1 MTETTHTG
9 HGTGGYEKK
18 DINVRFVLLV
28 SAAIVV
34 IVVLSLLWVDQWVTR
49 LNEQAV
55 YENMLQPANPVL
67 VELQALESSS
77 LTAYR
82 VLDSTKGV
90 YQVPIDRAMALVVEQ
105 YKTNQ
110 VAPVSPTGTRQRN
123 PR

>member
-1 MTETTHTG
+1 MTETAHNG
-9 HGTGGYEKK
+9 HSAGGYEKK
-18 DINVRFVLLV
+18 DVNVRFVLLV
-28 SAAIVV
+28 SAAVVV
-34 IVVLSLLWVDQWVTR
+34 IVVLSLFWVDQWVTR

-67 VELQALESSS
+67 VELQALESSN
-77 LTAYR
+77 LAAYR

-90 YQVPIDRAMALVVEQ
+90 YQIPIDSAMALVVEQ

-110 VAPVSPTGTRQRN
+110 VAPVSPVGTRQRN